1 MILKMLENHK
11 NRKTTIRTACND
23 QVKAS
28 RIVYSNLLE
37 TVFRSNLNRM
47 NFAKSH
53 NPCLCP
59 LPATKFLAG
68 CIPHIRI
75 DHLSTRICQ
84 GILTCPPSFRLL
96 YTTLPFTKTRPGKAI
111 LSWVNLK
118 ISFYWDS
125 LFPAIHLYRNFRLMN
140 SNPIPP

>member
-47 NFAKSH
+47 NFEKSH

-75 DHLSTRICQ
+75 DHLSTRFCQ

-96 YTTLPFTKTRPGKAI
+96 YTTLPSSLPPSLYDSALYQNQTRKGHPLLGESQGLI
-111 LSWVNLK
+111 LLGFI
-118 ISFYWDS
+118 ISS
-125 LFPAIHLYRNFRLMN
+125 HSSVP
-140 SNPIPP
+140 